1 MIRLKIA
8 KQFSSLL
15 CICMALALLCISNNR
30 PKAIAS
36 NHTGMTHKKIV
47 EIFGDDFWK
56 QFELQ
61 SLSDISAISFAV
73 SGNCAYQLMENGDLY
88 QLDLQ
93 KMEYRLFCQLP
104 ALPTVGFSSEMQYS
118 DLNDAVKTQ
127 IDGAVFQI
135 IGDIRENLLYGYCP
149 VSGRIGVIDETGIH
163 WNGVQFDCTDTNPTN
178 AAYPEA
184 LSCAFVDENMVCAFV
199 DQLVFQMSHAKEC
212 LFLSICNQEIAHI
225 PNYRKHISSVRMKMI
240 SFCC

>member
-1 MIRLKIA
+1 MIRLKIV

-30 PKAIAS
+30 PMAIAS

-56 QFELQ
+56 QFDLQ

-93 KMEYRLFCQLP
+93 KWSTVFFVNCLHYRQWAFPPKCSILIYM
-104 ALPTVGFSSEMQYS
+104 MQS
-118 DLNDAVKTQ
+118 KLK
-127 IDGAVFQI
+127 
-135 IGDIRENLLYGYCP
+135 
-149 VSGRIGVIDETGIH
+149 
-163 WNGVQFDCTDTNPTN
+163 
-178 AAYPEA
+178 
-184 LSCAFVDENMVCAFV
+184 
-199 DQLVFQMSHAKEC
+199 
-212 LFLSICNQEIAHI
+212 
-225 PNYRKHISSVRMKMI
+225 
-240 SFCC
+240 